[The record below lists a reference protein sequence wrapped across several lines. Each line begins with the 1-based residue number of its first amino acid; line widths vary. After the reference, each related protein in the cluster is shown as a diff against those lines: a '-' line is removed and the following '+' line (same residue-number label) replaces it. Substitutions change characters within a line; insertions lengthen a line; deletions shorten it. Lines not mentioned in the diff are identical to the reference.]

1 MERIPVIQLKKN
13 LKEIGK
19 EFKQMIDKQTT
30 VTDIMNLFLEYNL
43 KLNAERMSHI
53 ENTRRQYIYTS
64 KAMKKHADDCV
75 VSAPGYDQ
83 WLEIKDETN
92 AIMVV

>member
-1 MERIPVIQLKKN
+1 
-13 LKEIGK
+13 
-19 EFKQMIDKQTT
+19 MINKQTT

-92 AIMVV
+92 ARHKRVMLFWEQLETNTFGF